1 MNGAVAGD
9 ESGTGVVAVMT
20 VGQVSGGP
28 APAATPR
35 PWQLSDNE
43 EVFLDDVL
51 VKHTERL
58 RWNTTLSIR
67 TELRPTYVVG
77 DAAALNQAVAV
88 LVDHAA
94 NRAAS
99 AIDLAVCRH
108 DGQAI
113 ITVGDDGLADCCG
126 ELDLVGRIVTAHG
139 GTLAV
144 TERTPCGRTVCVRL
158 PSTRVRPSNP

>member
-1 MNGAVAGD
+1 MSGAVDGAIPGAWQVNAG
-9 ESGTGVVAVMT
+9 
-20 VGQVSGGP
+20 
-28 APAATPR
+28 
-35 PWQLSDNE
+35 E

-51 VKHTERL
+51 VKHTEPL

-77 DAAALNQAVAV
+77 DAAALKQAVAV

-113 ITVGDDGLADCCG
+113 ITVGDDGLAGCCG
-126 ELDLVGRIVTAHG
+126 ELDQVRRIVTAHG

-144 TERTPCGRTVCVRL
+144 TERTPCGRTVSVRL
-158 PSTRVRPSNP
+158 PSTRLRPSNPVERAGLSDHI

>member
-1 MNGAVAGD
+1 
-9 ESGTGVVAVMT
+9 MT
-20 VGQVSGGP
+20 VGQLSGEP
-28 APAATPR
+28 APPVTPR
-35 PWQLSDNE
+35 ASHASGIE

-51 VKHTERL
+51 VKHIEWL

-77 DAAALNQAVAV
+77 DSAALKQAVAV

-99 AIDLAVCRH
+99 AIDLAVRRH

-126 ELDLVGRIVTAHG
+126 ELDLVGRIIAAHG

-144 TERTPCGRTVCVRL
+144 TEGTPCGRTVCVRL
-158 PSTRVRPSNP
+158 PSTRVRPANPMERKGFKGNV